1 MSRRSTCDTFYSID
15 AMYSF
20 RVRGLQ
26 QESDMVELL
35 EILKAL
41 TQNGGSV
48 PVRQITAK
56 LGRLPEDVQRL
67 AQAAISRGL
76 AYQNQDG
83 IGLTETGE
91 AMIRKHREEYVHER
105 HVHGRSLTGRLRR
118 SLERGAADLHEH
130 WRRHGLD
137 DESLV
142 SFYKNLENLQG
153 RIEETVALTDL
164 REGEKSA
171 MVLALGGHR
180 MVRRLA
186 EMGLIPGT
194 EVTLV
199 RSAPMHGPIEIYVRG
214 VSLALGR
221 GIASRVLVKRA
232 ADNHPHNR

>member
-1 MSRRSTCDTFYSID
+1 M
-15 AMYSF
+15 
-20 RVRGLQ
+20 Q
-26 QESDMVELL
+26 QESDVVELL
-35 EILKAL
+35 EIVKAF
-41 TQNGGSV
+41 TQNGSPV
-48 PVRQITAK
+48 PVHLVTAK
-56 LGRLPEDVQRL
+56 MGRLPEDVQRL
-67 AQAAISRGL
+67 TQAAISKGL
-76 AYQNQDG
+76 AYQNQSG

-91 AMIRKHREEYVHER
+91 AVIRKHREEHVHER
-105 HVHGRSLTGRLRR
+105 YVHGRSLTGRLRR
-118 SLERGAADLHEH
+118 SLEGGVADLHEH
-130 WRRHGLD
+130 WRHHGLD

-186 EMGLIPGT
+186 EMGLTPGT
-194 EVTLV
+194 EVTVV
-199 RSAPMHGPIEIYVRG
+199 RSAPMHGPIEISVRG

-232 ADNHPHNR
+232 PDNHPHNL